1 MNPDMDVS
9 NYHLSKIEDL
19 SGPKFSFEDAFKEI
33 SKNPGMAFISFD
45 PSESSSNSSTIVIFL
60 VVAGHLPR
68 KLLLEF

>member
-1 MNPDMDVS
+1 
-9 NYHLSKIEDL
+9 
-19 SGPKFSFEDAFKEI
+19 
-33 SKNPGMAFISFD
+33 MAFISFD